1 MTAHEDDWMDRD
13 LSAQRRAR
21 SYRYRAASYGR
32 WLDRRPAESWAFFA
46 AGFLLAWIL
55 T

>member
-1 MTAHEDDWMDRD
+1 MTTHDDDWMDED
-13 LSAQRRAR
+13 LYRRRHNR

-32 WLDRRPAESWAFFA
+32 WLDRRPAESWIFFA
-46 AGFLLAWIL
+46 AGFLLAWLL